1 MTDNN
6 LDGINATLVRD
17 KAVERY
23 CETELANTGKCPMNY
38 KSESEQEE
46 ESEDRDH
53 LIIGFG

>member
-17 KAVERY
+17 KAVARY

-38 KSESEQEE
+38 KYESEQEE
-46 ESEDRDH
+46 EPEDSDDSIH
-53 LIIGFG
+53 

>member
-46 ESEDRDH
+46 ESEDIDDS
-53 LIIGFG
+53 IKE